1 MSKHIHDVAII
12 GGGPA
17 GMTAAWEL
25 RDRDILLLEE
35 LDRLGGRLYS
45 EKRGRYWLNLGAH
58 LFPGAGSHV
67 RNMVATLGL
76 EVIAI
81 PGNKFAVW
89 FAGKVYS
96 PKSVAAMPFLL
107 PLTLPERISL
117 TRVGILLSRAV
128 RRWRAAAQPRPG
140 ESPVRRR
147 ERVAQYM
154 NEESFRDLIGI
165 PIGRID
171 ALFSTAA
178 RRASVEIDRQSAGV
192 GASLFSA
199 VWGGKASSMALN
211 LSGGSGQLGEA
222 VQRAVGHRT
231 CLRSK
236 VTEVVDEGDVV
247 RVSFMNDN
255 ESKTV
260 YARQAIV
267 TVPAFVAAEIVRTI
281 PRELTETLSNV
292 QYGPFVSMG
301 VITNETEPMPWDDVY
316 AVTTPG
322 AAFDMLFNHA
332 NPLRT
337 GARESGGSLMVYAG
351 GERAQ
356 KLIGLSEDEIRQMF
370 LADLYKIYP
379 QLQRILQETKIQ
391 KWNPGNSCRPV
402 GFKFDAMLGYCERT
416 DVRIRFAGDY
426 FAEIGNMEVAASSAH
441 EAAVRV
447 RSRLVNQGQGFH
459 L

>member
-1 MSKHIHDVAII
+1 
-12 GGGPA
+12 
-17 GMTAAWEL
+17 MTAAWEL
-25 RDRDILLLEE
+25 RDRDILLLEQW
-35 LDRLGGRLYS
+35 DRLGGRLYS
-45 EKRGRYWLNLGAH
+45 EKRGPYWLNLGAH
-58 LFPGAGSHV
+58 LFPGAGSHI

-107 PLTLPERISL
+107 PLTLAERLSL
-117 TRVGILLSRAV
+117 ARVGMTLLKAV
-128 RRWRAAAQPRPG
+128 RRWRAVAQPRPG
-140 ESPVRRR
+140 ETPARRR
-147 ERVAQYM
+147 ERAAQYM
-154 NEESFRDLIGI
+154 NEKSFRDLIGK
-165 PIGRID
+165 PVGRVD
-171 ALFSTAA
+171 ALFSTAG
-178 RRASVEIDRQSAGV
+178 RRAAVEIERQSAGV
-192 GASLFSA
+192 GASLFGA

-211 LSGGSGQLGEA
+211 LSGGSGRLGEA
-222 VQRAVGHRT
+222 VQKAVGHRT

-236 VTEVVDEGDVV
+236 VSEIVDEGDVV
-247 RVSFMNDN
+247 RVSIDTGA
-255 ESKTV
+255 ESKAV

-281 PRELTETLSNV
+281 PKELVETLGKV
-292 QYGPFVSMG
+292 QYGSFVSMG

-332 NPLRT
+332 NPMRT
-337 GARESGGSLMVYAG
+337 GPRKPGGSLMVYAG
-351 GERAQ
+351 GERAH
-356 KLIGLSEDEIRQMF
+356 KLMTLSEDEIRQAF

-379 QLQRILQETKIQ
+379 QLQEILQETKIQ
-391 KWNPGNSCRPV
+391 KWSPGNSCRPV
-402 GFKFDAMLGYCERT
+402 GFKFDAMLSYCERT
-416 DVRIRFAGDY
+416 DIRIQFAGDY

-447 RSRLVNQGQGFH
+447 RSQLVDQGQALH